1 MADFKKGQLF
11 LDKSAIN
18 IQGIKGKYFIAMSD
32 AEDDDDLI
40 ICFVLNTE
48 RRMEKYHLNCNKNF
62 QRFIIPPDTFS
73 FIHEYTSIM
82 LVKEVFYKFAEIFEN
97 NILLLDMTNEILL
110 RQIKNGID
118 WNYISPKAKNIILKS
133 FKN

>member
-1 MADFKKGQLF
+1 
-11 LDKSAIN
+11 
-18 IQGIKGKYFIAMSD
+18 
-32 AEDDDDLI
+32 
-40 ICFVLNTE
+40 
-48 RRMEKYHLNCNKNF
+48 
-62 QRFIIPPDTFS
+62 
-73 FIHEYTSIM
+73 M

-110 RQIKNGID
+110 RQIKNCID